1 MAKIKEKPSRLVF
14 VGINTLILALI
25 AFVCFAP
32 IWHMVMA
39 SISNPTALNTH
50 TSLVFWPLENV
61 DVQAYRIILQ
71 YNKLWGSY
79 LNTILYIVSTCV
91 LTAVLTTIAGYV
103 FSRRSFYFRNG
114 FMMIIS
120 FTMLFNGGMIP
131 NYIVMKWLHLTDT
144 PWVMIIP
151 GALSVFNIIIMRT
164 SMENVPME
172 LSEAAKIDGASDLRI
187 LWSVILPLCK
197 ATCSVIML
205 FTAVA
210 KWNDYFSALLYL
222 PKRSDLYP
230 LQMVLREILITSTAD
245 FSSTSFDMADSV
257 TVYKKGIE
265 YASIVVSTL
274 PVICIYPFI
283 QKYFV
288 TGVTMGAVK
297 S

>member
-1 MAKIKEKPSRLVF
+1 MRKFKEKPSRIVF
-14 VGINTLILALI
+14 VVINTLILLLI
-25 AFVCFAP
+25 TYVCLAP

-50 TSLVFWPLENV
+50 IGLVFWPLENV

-71 YNKLWGSY
+71 YDKLWGSY
-79 LNTILYIVSTCV
+79 LNTILYIISTCI

-103 FSRRSFYFRNG
+103 FSRKTFYYRNG

-144 PWVMIIP
+144 PWVLIIP

-197 ATCSVIML
+197 ATFSVIML

-245 FSSTSFDMADSV
+245 FSSTSFDMADSA

-288 TGVTMGAVK
+288 TGVTIGAVK

>member
-1 MAKIKEKPSRLVF
+1 MRKFKEKPSRIVF
-14 VGINTLILALI
+14 VVINTLILLLI
-25 AFVCFAP
+25 TYVCLAP

-50 TSLVFWPLENV
+50 IGLVFWPLENV

-71 YNKLWGSY
+71 YDKLWGSY
-79 LNTILYIVSTCV
+79 LNTILYIISTCI

-103 FSRRSFYFRNG
+103 FSRKTFYYRNG

-144 PWVMIIP
+144 PWVLIIP

-197 ATCSVIML
+197 ATFSVIML

-245 FSSTSFDMADSV
+245 FSCISFDMADSA

>member
-32 IWHMVMA
+32 IWHMVLA
-39 SISNPTALNTH
+39 SISNPTALDTH
-50 TSLVFWPLENV
+50 ASLVFWPLENV

-197 ATCSVIML
+197 ATFSVIML

>member
-197 ATCSVIML
+197 ATFSVIML

-222 PKRSDLYP
+222 PKRCDLYP
-230 LQMVLREILITSTAD
+230 LPMVLREILITSTAD

>member
-197 ATCSVIML
+197 ATFSVIML

-222 PKRSDLYP
+222 PKRSDL
-230 LQMVLREILITSTAD
+230 
-245 FSSTSFDMADSV
+245 
-257 TVYKKGIE
+257 
-265 YASIVVSTL
+265 
-274 PVICIYPFI
+274 
-283 QKYFV
+283 
-288 TGVTMGAVK
+288 
-297 S
+297 